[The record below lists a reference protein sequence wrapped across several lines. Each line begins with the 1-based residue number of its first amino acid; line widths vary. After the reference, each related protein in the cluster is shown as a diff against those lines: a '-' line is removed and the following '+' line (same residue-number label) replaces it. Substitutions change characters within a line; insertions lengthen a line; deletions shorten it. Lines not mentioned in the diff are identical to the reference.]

1 MNQSL
6 AIFYE
11 ADGYSVNNNRLL
23 GRQSAGS
30 GFLKGIIEHSNLSNI
45 YCYTS
50 ASPKFAN
57 FQTTIQPWNHRQRDF
72 QWITTDNPANLE
84 RAGTLYLP
92 GPGLSHHA
100 WARRFANQRAYSICG
115 VTHTIASRNAMN
127 EIGDLLIAPIQPW
140 DALICTS
147 EAVKTSV
154 EILLNDWAD
163 YLAQR
168 MGNRPMI
175 HVRLPVIPLGVD
187 CEFFAPKPEARNR
200 LRQALGIPAD
210 GFVVLFVGRFCF
222 YAKAHPIPMYLAL
235 EQAAKITSTKI
246 YLVQAGWFE
255 NDREEAEFRQAPQQ
269 FCPSVN
275 SIFVDGRQPDI
286 RSNIW
291 ACADIFMSLVDNIQ
305 ETFGLTP
312 IEAMAAG
319 LPVIISDWNGYK
331 ESVRDGIDG
340 FKIPTTICPPGT
352 VPQLNAEYF
361 TEKLNYSTYV
371 ANTASVSIVD
381 VSATTAAIVKSIE
394 QPELRVKMGE
404 NGRRRAREVY
414 DWQRVIGSYETLWT
428 ELAELRHIDAM
439 SAPVKSNKPAHPL
452 CEDPFRL
459 FHHYASQTIDLKT
472 IVTIGS
478 MANPENIAQIR
489 QNWMSNFAAECRLD
503 PIVIDRIIQTV
514 REHRS
519 ITVATLLQLYGN
531 YPAPNLIATIA
542 NLVKFDLLRFVIGSL
557 P

>member
-23 GRQSAGS
+23 GRQAAGS
-30 GFLKGIIEHSNLSNI
+30 GFLKGIVEHSNLSNI

-50 ASPKFAN
+50 ASPKFAS
-57 FQTTIQPWNHRQRDF
+57 FQATIEPWNHRQRDF
-72 QWITTDNPANLE
+72 QWLTTDNPANLD

-100 WARRFANQRAYSICG
+100 WARRFGNQRAYSLCG
-115 VTHTIASRNAMN
+115 VTHTIASMNAMN
-127 EIGDLLIAPIQPW
+127 EIGDLLIAPVQPW

-147 EAVKTSV
+147 QAVKTSV
-154 EILLNDWAD
+154 EMLLNDWAD

-175 HVRLPVIPLGVD
+175 HVHLPVIPLGVD
-187 CEFFAPKPEARNR
+187 CDFFAPKPEARNR

-210 GFVVLFVGRFCF
+210 EFVVLFVGRFCF
-222 YAKAHPIPMYLAL
+222 YAKAHPVPMYLAL
-235 EQAAKITSTKI
+235 EQAAKITHTKI
-246 YLVQAGWFE
+246 HLVQAGWFE

-291 ACADIFMSLVDNIQ
+291 ACADLFMSLVDNIQ

-340 FKIPTTICPPGT
+340 FKIPTTICPPET
-352 VPQLNAEYF
+352 LPQLSADYF
-361 TEKLNYSTYV
+361 TEKLNYSSYV
-371 ANTASVSIVD
+371 AHTASVSIVD
-381 VSATTAAIVKSIE
+381 VGATTAALVKSIE
-394 QPELRVKMGE
+394 QPELRQKMGE

-414 DWQRVIGSYETLWT
+414 DWQQVIVSYEQLWT

-439 SAPVKSNKPAHPL
+439 SAPVKTNKPAHPL

-459 FHHYASQTIDLKT
+459 FHHYASQTIDLQT
-472 IVTIGS
+472 IVAIGS
-478 MANPENIAQIR
+478 MANPENIAQVR
-489 QNWMSNFAAECRLD
+489 QNWMSNFASERRLD
-503 PIVIDRIIQTV
+503 PIVVDQIIQTV
-514 REHRS
+514 REYRS
-519 ITVATLLQLYGN
+519 ITISSLLQLYST
-531 YPAPNLIATIA
+531 YPIESRYLSILTNQNPQDNL
-542 NLVKFDLLRFVIGSL
+542 S
-557 P
+557 